1 MPLVACVCLKQE
13 ADEADEADATLEEAK
28 GSQDLGM
35 EEQLRRF
42 WDRYPMDDRATQLL
56 LGCPAHLQKHVIDT
70 FDPKNK
76 QEVDYSRQVTGYIR
90 SLQTEDMVGHKRGH
104 EEHHREA
111 KRSRVEVPP
120 PSEDEIM
127 NFCQR
132 YPVDDRA
139 LDYLQAS
146 DPAVLSEFRPKVEN
160 EPDYSSLVTSLVKKM
175 RLEMRGVV
183 GHSPGGSPGLP
194 ANHSTRGP
202 TLARLREF
210 RDQFPMDERAWDY
223 LFSSPGYVQEVVVNE
238 FNPRRPDD
246 TDFSAPVVVNEF
258 NPRRPDDTDFSAP
271 ACFEN
276 TLVACCQDGA
286 VKLWDLRVQG
296 NKAERCLREPAEEPV
311 ISVAVADSICAC
323 AVDTSVLLLDTSSV
337 TAGDDGLLC
346 VVDSERTPEDDDALK
361 IAMNSEESVERF
373 SFAADGGMLC
383 SISTTDVL
391 QLWSLKPPKEG
402 VRCGRI
408 DHLRSEERLKAGNI
422 NWTGCIARLPGKVG
436 ESDGHLV
443 DVLYDQQSGTAYVLA
458 SSDGLLCLWRAEAKA
473 NPSGAVKVTAF
484 VKSML
489 ITSGGMESMSLAKL
503 ESFREKYPMDDKAF
517 DYICATGFERQSE
530 VLQNFNPRNDLET
543 DYSRQITAFL
553 TLRAKTAS
561 QGGYGEEP
569 RHDWQSHA
577 DTREASAP
585 RRGSV
590 FVNAAVPSYKR
601 LSDPRDVHPKGDG
614 KGGSRLQA
622 FRASAPDPHV
632 QDMFMAEFQP
642 PRRGRD
648 NDYSASVT
656 SFLKVVR
663 NKMQYSHPI
672 SSTVFPP
679 ARGLTSEMTGDDADA
694 MLEGFRRR
702 YPMDDKAFDYVYQ
715 QNDEIRRKVVNNFK
729 PKFEGEADY
738 SGLITAYVKSCR
750 PW

>member
-1 MPLVACVCLKQE
+1 MLKV
-13 ADEADEADATLEEAK
+13 LEEAK

-132 YPVDDRA
+132 YPMDDRA

-146 DPAVLSEFRPKVEN
+146 DPAVQRKVLSELRPKVEN

-246 TDFSAPVVVNEF
+246 TDFSAPV
-258 NPRRPDDTDFSAP
+258 
-271 ACFEN
+271 
-276 TLVACCQDGA
+276 
-286 VKLWDLRVQG
+286 
-296 NKAERCLREPAEEPV
+296 
-311 ISVAVADSICAC
+311 
-323 AVDTSVLLLDTSSV
+323 
-337 TAGDDGLLC
+337 
-346 VVDSERTPEDDDALK
+346 
-361 IAMNSEESVERF
+361 
-373 SFAADGGMLC
+373 
-383 SISTTDVL
+383 
-391 QLWSLKPPKEG
+391 
-402 VRCGRI
+402 
-408 DHLRSEERLKAGNI
+408 
-422 NWTGCIARLPGKVG
+422 
-436 ESDGHLV
+436 
-443 DVLYDQQSGTAYVLA
+443 
-458 SSDGLLCLWRAEAKA
+458 
-473 NPSGAVKVTAF
+473 TAF

-569 RHDWQSHA
+569 RHDWRSHA
-577 DTREASAP
+577 DTHEASAP

-590 FVNAAVPSYKR
+590 FVNAAVTSYKR

-622 FRASAPDPHV
+622 FRARYPMDDRAFDYLVQADPHV

-738 SGLITAYVKSCR
+738 SSLITAYVKSCR